1 VDGGRSKS
9 QARKEADCVSA
20 CGKVAPAPG
29 GCNQKG
35 ATDDNPKTRIAISL
49 RFHDPQPEHRGAIP
63 EARTKAEAEQ
73 AEVKIKNKVYERKYG
88 KIAARRNFAEF
99 VNGAYLPW
107 ARANKRSS
115 RDELHANVFC
125 RHFGKKALNEIDQ
138 QMIEE
143 FKVKRM
149 KTITRYGRPRKPAS
163 VNRELAI
170 LSGIFTMAVNYEEIA
185 QNPCRRVESLPEN
198 NQRTRHLSFD
208 EEDRLF
214 AALTG
219 DREDLRAL
227 VTVAIYSG
235 PRRGELLKLRWS
247 NVDFDLNAINFTE
260 TKTNRDR
267 SVPME
272 PIVQEPLLD
281 LRDQA
286 GDAEYVF
293 TNPDTGTRYADIKKS
308 FSAACREA
316 GITNFTF
323 HDLRHT
329 FGTRLADAGVDVVKI
344 KELMGHASIVTT
356 MRYIHATDKGKR
368 GAITV
373 LSEYRKQRRHK
384 FVTKEKRQTLQP
396 AASH

>member
-1 VDGGRSKS
+1 MTV
-9 QARKEADCVSA
+9 RKRGS
-20 CGKVAPAPG
+20 
-29 GCNQKG
+29 
-35 ATDDNPKTRIAISL
+35 
-49 RFHDPQPEHRGAIP
+49 RFHYDFRIRTHRYRGAIP
-63 EARTKAEAEQ
+63 EARTKAQAQQ
-73 AEVKIKNKVYERKYG
+73 AEVKIKNKIYERKYG
-88 KIAARRNFAEF
+88 KISASQNFAEF
-99 VNGAYLPW
+99 VTNTYLPW

-115 RDELHANVFC
+115 RDDELHANVFC

-138 QMIEE
+138 QMIED
-143 FKVKRM
+143 FKVERM
-149 KTITRYGRPRKPAS
+149 KTITRYGRQRKPAS

-170 LSGIFTMAVNYEEIA
+170 LSGIFSMAVDYEEIA
-185 QNPCRRVESLPEN
+185 QNPCRKIEALPEN
-198 NQRTRHLSFD
+198 NQRTRHLSFE

-219 DREDLRAL
+219 EREYLRGL
-227 VTVAIYSG
+227 VTVAIYSE

-247 NVDFDLNAINFTE
+247 NVDFDLNVIYFTE

-272 PIVQEPLLD
+272 PIVQKALLE
-281 LRDQA
+281 LRDQTV
-286 GDAEYVF
+286 DSEYVF
-293 TNPDTGTRYADIKKS
+293 TNPDTATRYTDIKKS

-356 MRYIHATDKGKR
+356 MRYIHATDQGKR

-373 LSEYRKQRRHK
+373 LSEYRQQRRQKAGHNL
-384 FVTKEKRQTLQP
+384 VTNESGRLLQP